1 MKNECFAYGA
11 MNEAY
16 GWRHREAQ
24 ALWSVW
30 LVPKAA
36 NI

>member
-16 GWRHREAQ
+16 GGGMRTGDTER
-24 ALWSVW
+24 LRRCG
-30 LVPKAA
+30 LFG
-36 NI
+36 

>member
-16 GWRHREAQ
+16 GGGRTADTER
-24 ALWSVW
+24 LRRCG
-30 LVPKAA
+30 LFG
-36 NI
+36 